1 MRQENAC
8 IQTWAISY
16 AMAICNVC
24 VCDHLPCCMLF
35 SYDITHYHCAL
46 CLTNYVCITGAIAQR
61 CCWLVFFSCFFF
73 HIKIGISINFYI
85 FVRISSLILQCF
97 LSWHIF
103 FFSVINYL
111 SNVYKYTHSRVHL
124 HIKHFQQMYKRIF
137 VPTIAQFIFSLS
149 FDLVYDAFVCK
160 AKLIWFALLRFS
172 LFYFKICVMR
182 VHHRSA
188 FIGKSGSLCFNID
201 KSYLIN
207 CKLLDATLF
216 FSVECCLFAHY
227 QSRTNLFV
235 VILKFICF
243 EICMRVKRVCVICL
257 SVRL

>member
-1 MRQENAC
+1 MYTN
-8 IQTWAISY
+8 
-16 AMAICNVC
+16 
-24 VCDHLPCCMLF
+24 
-35 SYDITHYHCAL
+35 THIPECT
-46 CLTNYVCITGAIAQR
+46 CTSNTFNRCTNGFRADYRT
-61 CCWLVFFSCFFF
+61 F
-73 HIKIGISINFYI
+73 H
-85 FVRISSLILQCF
+85 F
-97 LSWHIF
+97 LS
-103 FFSVINYL
+103 L
-111 SNVYKYTHSRVHL
+111 SLY
-124 HIKHFQQMYKRIF
+124 
-137 VPTIAQFIFSLS
+137 